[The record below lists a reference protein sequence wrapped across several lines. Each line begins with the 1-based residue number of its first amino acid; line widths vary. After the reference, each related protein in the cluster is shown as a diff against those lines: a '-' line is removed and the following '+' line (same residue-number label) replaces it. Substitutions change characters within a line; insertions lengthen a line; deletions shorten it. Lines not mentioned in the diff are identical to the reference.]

1 MSNGFI
7 IWTLFPVNG
16 CTKLVCN
23 WKTHCEFTAKCAEFV
38 SVSISGKKVIMG
50 NSQQA
55 DKTNLCS
62 IFLVGLVARILGEGA
77 EMVSDLC
84 LAK

>member
-1 MSNGFI
+1 M
-7 IWTLFPVNG
+7 
-16 CTKLVCN
+16 
-23 WKTHCEFTAKCAEFV
+23 
-38 SVSISGKKVIMG
+38 SISGEKVIMG

-62 IFLVGLVARILGEGA
+62 IFLVSLVARILGEGA

-84 LAK
+84 LAKQFFCENSMKNYIM